1 MNQPMSEVIN
11 SRYPSLTNSE
21 QKVAK
26 YVLENLEK
34 VIYFSVTDLAF
45 EVGVGETTVLRFCRK
60 IGLKGYQEFKLK
72 IAQNLPE
79 ETHSGNSSGHNN
91 LIDRIANN
99 TIETIKNTSSMVREE
114 TLEEAINML
123 NEAKSI
129 NFFGVGT
136 SGVTAM
142 DAKTRFLRFGKR
154 IEALVDP
161 HLQAM
166 TASTLSKDDVV
177 IGLSISGSTRDT
189 IESIE
194 IAKKNGAKVIA
205 ITYYSRSPITQFAD
219 IVLPGGAKESPLEG
233 GSLTAKISQLF
244 IVDLLCT
251 GMALL
256 DKETSLDMNE
266 KTAKAVVGK
275 IY

>member
-1 MNQPMSEVIN
+1 MNRPMSEIIN
-11 SRYPSLTNSE
+11 SHYPSLTHSE
-21 QKVAK
+21 QKVAA

-34 VIYFSVTDLAF
+34 VIYYSVTDLSI

-60 IGLKGYQEFKLK
+60 IGLKGYQEFKLR

-79 ETHSGNSSGHNN
+79 ETHGNDAENHNN
-91 LIDRIANN
+91 LIERIASN
-99 TIETIKNTSSMVREE
+99 TIDTINNTSSMVDET

-123 NEAKSI
+123 SNAKSI

-136 SGVTAM
+136 SGITAM
-142 DAKTRFLRFGKR
+142 DAKTRFLRIGKK

-166 TASTLSKDDVV
+166 TASTLTEEDVV
-177 IGLSISGSTRDT
+177 VGLSISGSTRDT
-189 IESIE
+189 IESLE
-194 IAKKNGAKVIA
+194 IAKNKGAKVIA

-251 GMALL
+251 GIALR
-256 DKETSLDMNE
+256 DKDESLVMTE